1 MRPHP
6 GAHTHWPITRKKCP
20 PPTPLEGPTSSHE
33 RGGEAGGGG
42 GGVKQK
48 RIPGKELQ
56 L

>member
-6 GAHTHWPITRKKCP
+6 GAHTHWPITRKKCRPLP
-20 PPTPLEGPTSSHE
+20 PPPPKGATSSHE
-33 RGGEAGGGG
+33 RGGEAGGGA
-42 GGVKQK
+42 VKQK

>member
-20 PPTPLEGPTSSHE
+20 PPPTPLEGATSSHE
-33 RGGEAGGGG
+33 RGGEAGG